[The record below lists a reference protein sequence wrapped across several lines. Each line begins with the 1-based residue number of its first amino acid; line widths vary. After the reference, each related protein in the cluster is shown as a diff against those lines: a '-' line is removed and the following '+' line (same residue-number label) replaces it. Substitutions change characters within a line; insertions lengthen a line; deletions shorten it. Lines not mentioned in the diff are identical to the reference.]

1 MKTVNMH
8 EAKTTLSRLVE
19 MVEAGEEVM
28 IARRG
33 KPVAQLVVPRSQFKG
48 GLNPDG
54 SVKKRIPGRWKH
66 LIGDIPAD
74 LFLEPMSEEELFEW
88 EGDGS
93 DNPFK

>member
-1 MKTVNMH
+1 MKIVNMH
-8 EAKTTLSRLVE
+8 EAKTTLSKLVE

-33 KPVAQLVVPRSQFKG
+33 KPVAQLVMPRSQPKAAQ
-48 GLNPDG
+48 NP
-54 SVKKRIPGRWKH
+54 SEPPKKRIPGRWKH
-66 LIGDIPAD
+66 IIGNIPAN
-74 LFLEPMSEEELFEW
+74 LFLEPMSEEELIEW